1 VKLEGVIGLI
11 LAAGYSSR
19 MGRDKAL
26 LEFPSSGKNFIS
38 AQIASLKAHCELVIV
53 VAGANVDAIKDFVF
67 AEAAE
72 LVTNP
77 DPSRGQFSSLQIGL
91 QAVLDRGRDKALIT
105 HVDRIPCSSPTIEG
119 LKARFAELAGKWLV
133 VPEYNARHGHPVLA
147 GREMIEAWL
156 QAPMESTARD
166 VEHNHQHRIEYLRV
180 DDASV
185 VANINTP
192 EDYAAL
198 QGAQG

>member
-1 VKLEGVIGLI
+1 
-11 LAAGYSSR
+11 
-19 MGRDKAL
+19 M
-26 LEFPSSGKNFIS
+26 
-38 AQIASLKAHCELVIV
+38 
-53 VAGANVDAIKDFVF
+53 
-67 AEAAE
+67 
-72 LVTNP
+72 
-77 DPSRGQFSSLQIGL
+77 
-91 QAVLDRGRDKALIT
+91 
-105 HVDRIPCSSPTIEG
+105 
-119 LKARFAELAGKWLV
+119 